1 MRKRNKITELKDIK
15 KDPDI
20 RVIFGSMHYPFFINF
35 LRTAKENIMEPSNL
49 ARHILLVWQ
58 SWYDRSTAI
67 KKKQI
72 ILEVIQSMHGIYQED
87 LIAQAEKAV
96 EKLEGNNFGI
106 PKDLPPG
113 RYNTLLSN
121 GKKATLTKMAVTP
134 HNLKPRPKKKSF
146 VDRQAAALKKIKN
159 RKHPV
164 MKKRV
169 TK

>member
-121 GKKATLTKMAVTP
+121 
-134 HNLKPRPKKKSF
+134 
-146 VDRQAAALKKIKN
+146 
-159 RKHPV
+159 
-164 MKKRV
+164 
-169 TK
+169 